1 MAKDRSDFGFRIS
14 DCGLGDSSIRNPQS
28 TIRNLV
34 PSPALPRWWR
44 FTLIALALLV
54 LCSCQALP
62 PETLPP
68 EMGAQLPVG
77 DTKASSRAAAPEAKE
92 GPAPILLRSSRVNE
106 VRTLGPEGI
115 AAARPLS
122 RKEVAAGWATP
133 ASCNCACCRGDNC
146 SVGCESDACATCP
159 TPTLVGPPDEYLCDG
174 GDFGLRAT
182 VRADWAVDG
191 LEPEDAI
198 AHYDTIDGRVVVTP
212 SNRVCV
218 YAPRFAAVRRVENL
232 LAHERQQLVDIAVE
246 DAAPAGS
253 ADVQPVVA
261 STQRTGVAINLGE
274 RPANLF
280 RDREQAAEY
289 VQVIAPGEFYNTVG
303 PYAVLETLQTGEVVG
318 AEIPAVR
325 RFVQNA
331 IAWTGDQG
339 PQVVF
344 SNRQAVA
351 VVGLKQPG
359 IVYQTDEP
367 GDPRLR
373 LIKCASTHHALPGE
387 DVEFMLRFDNIGDQV
402 IGNVTIIDNLTTR
415 LEYVP
420 DTAKSTVQSQFSSVP
435 NGTGSTVLRWEIK
448 NPVKPGEGGILSF
461 KCRVK

>member
-1 MAKDRSDFGFRIS
+1 M
-14 DCGLGDSSIRNPQS
+14 GDSSIRNPQF
-28 TIRNLV
+28 TIRNQ
-34 PSPALPRWWR
+34 PGPPALPRWWR
-44 FTLIALALLV
+44 LTLIALALLV

-62 PETLPP
+62 PEALPP
-68 EMGAQLPVG
+68 EMGARLPVG
-77 DTKASSRAAAPEAKE
+77 DTEVSDRAAATATKD
-92 GPAPILLRSSRVNE
+92 GPAPTVLRSPRASE
-106 VRTLGPEGI
+106 VRALGPEEI
-115 AAARPLS
+115 AASRPLS

-133 ASCNCACCRGDNC
+133 ASCNCPGCGDNSC
-146 SVGCESDACATCP
+146 GGSSCGIGCEIDACATCP
-159 TPTLVGPPDEYLCDG
+159 MPALVGPPDEYLCDG
-174 GDFGLRAT
+174 GDDGLPAA

-198 AHYDTIDGRVVVTP
+198 AHYDTIDGRVIVTP
-212 SNRVCV
+212 SNRVCI

-232 LAHERQQLVDIAVE
+232 LAHERRQLIDIAVE
-246 DAAPAGS
+246 DAAPVGS
-253 ADVQPVVA
+253 AEVQPVVA

-280 RDREQAAEY
+280 RGREQAAEY

-303 PYAVLETLQTGEVVG
+303 PYAILETLRTGEVVG
-318 AEIPAVR
+318 TEIPAVKR
-325 RFVQNA
+325 IVQNA

-359 IVYQTDEP
+359 VVYQTDEP

-373 LIKCASTHHALPGE
+373 LIKCASTNHALPGE
-387 DVEFMLRFDNIGDQV
+387 EVDFMLRFDNIGNQT

-420 DTAKSTVQSQFSSVP
+420 ETAKSTVESQFSSVP

-448 NPVKPGEGGILSF
+448 DPVKPGEGGVLSF
-461 KCRVK
+461 KSRVK